1 MGESCEREDPYTLN
15 LTEKVLK
22 KSLTS
27 PNSLYS
33 ITMAEENN
41 TFFNFSK
48 EEERVLEKW
57 DEEKAFERTL
67 ELTND
72 LPRFAFFDGPPFAT
86 GTPHY
91 GHMLASTVKDI
102 IPRYATMN
110 GYHVER
116 KFGWDTHGLPVEHE
130 IDKKLGITGKDDVMK
145 MGIDKYNAEC
155 RSIVMRYAGD
165 WKTTIRRLG
174 RWIDMENDYKTLY
187 PEFMESVWWAFKEL
201 YNKEAV
207 YRGVRV
213 MPYSTGC
220 TTPLSNFEAQQN
232 YKDVN
237 DPAVTIGFPIVG
249 DENTW
254 LVGWTTTPWTLPS
267 NIGLA
272 VNADFEYVKIFD
284 EEKQKHYILLEALLK
299 TLYKKPA
306 QAKYKV
312 VQKIKGLELVG
323 LKYLPPFDY
332 FYDSFKEH
340 AFRVIAAD
348 YVSNDSGTGI
358 VHQAPAF
365 GEVDFV
371 ACTEAGII
379 NEKRQPPNPVD
390 DNGKFTKVVSDYA
403 GVYVKDA
410 DKLIIK
416 HLTETGRLLLATQIN
431 HSYPFCWRS
440 DTPLLYRTVP
450 AWFVRVTDIIPD
462 MLANVEKTN
471 WVPSNIKEKRFSN
484 WIANARDWNIS
495 RNRYWGT
502 PLPIWVS
509 DDYEEVVCVG
519 SIAELRELS
528 GNPDITDLHRESIDH
543 ITIPSKQ
550 GKGQLKRTE
559 EVFDCW
565 FESGSMPYASKHY
578 PFEGKDDFTKGFP
591 ANFISEGL
599 DQTRGW
605 FYTLTVLGTHLFNTA
620 PYQNVIVSGIVLA
633 ADGKKM
639 SKRLKNYPDP
649 TDVLVK
655 YGADALRLYMIN
667 SPVLRAETLK
677 FKEEGVREV
686 VSSVL
691 LPWYNSFKFLKDA
704 ADLFKKENGVSFV
717 YDHSLVSENVMDRWL
732 LASIQSLVKVVHEEM
747 QAYRLYTVV
756 PKLLGFIDNLT
767 NWYIRLN
774 RSRIKGDTEGGL
786 DDTKKGLNTLT
797 EALFILSRAMA
808 PFTPFLADGIYQRLK
823 PFYTNEELEKHVINP
838 KIKDTA
844 SVHYLA
850 YPTVREEFFD
860 YEIELA
866 VARMQKVIDL
876 GRNIREKKMISLK
889 NPLKELVVLNSD
901 ESYRKDIVSL
911 KGYITSEL
919 NVRNIVI
926 SADEEAYGV
935 QYTAV
940 ADWPVLG
947 KKLKKDAKR
956 VKSALPNVTSEE
968 VKAFAASGKLTVDG
982 IDLVSEDLQVQRGL
996 LTRDAESG
1004 HEARSEKDVMIILDV
1019 NSYPELQS
1027 EGLARELINRI
1038 QRLRKKAGL
1047 QTTDE
1052 VAVQYKLHKD
1062 TISFVDV
1069 LKNNND
1075 LLLKCT
1081 KKPLSVFSDVSADS
1095 IIIDEE
1101 QAINDTTFDLRL
1113 LKL

>member
-1 MGESCEREDPYTLN
+1 
-15 LTEKVLK
+15 
-22 KSLTS
+22 
-27 PNSLYS
+27 
-33 ITMAEENN
+33 MAEENN

-48 EEERVLEKW
+48 EEEKVIEQW
-57 DEEKAFERTL
+57 DETDAFQRSL
-67 ELTND
+67 ELTKD
-72 LPRFAFFDGPPFAT
+72 FPRFAFFDGPPFAT

-116 KFGWDTHGLPVEHE
+116 RFGWDTHGLPVEHE
-130 IDKKLGITGKDDVMK
+130 IDKKLGITGKEDVMK

-155 RSIVMRYAGD
+155 RSIVMRYAD
-165 WKTTIRRLG
+165 EWRRTIRRLG
-174 RWIDMENDYKTLY
+174 RWIDMDNDYKTLY
-187 PEFMESVWWAFKEL
+187 PEFMESVWWAFSEL
-201 YNKEAV
+201 YKKDSV
-207 YRGVRV
+207 YRGLRV

-237 DPAVTIGFPIVG
+237 DPAVTIGFPLVD

-254 LVGWTTTPWTLPS
+254 LVAWTTTPWTLPS

-272 VNADFEYVKIFD
+272 VNPKLEYTKIYD
-284 EEKQKHYILLEALLK
+284 EDKKRHYILLESLLK
-299 TLYKKPA
+299 SLYKKPA
-306 QAKYKV
+306 AAKYKV
-312 VQKIKGLELVG
+312 VEKIMGKDLVG
-323 LKYLPPFDY
+323 LKYVPIFDY
-332 FYDSFKEH
+332 FYEQFKDH
-340 AFRVIAAD
+340 GFKVIAAD
-348 YVSNDSGTGI
+348 YVSDDSGTGI

-365 GEVDFV
+365 GEVDFT
-371 ACTEAGII
+371 ASTEAGVI
-379 NEKRQPPNPVD
+379 NEKRTPPNPVD
-390 DNGKFTKVVSDYA
+390 DNGKFTDAVKEFA
-403 GVYVKDA
+403 GIYVKDA
-410 DKLIIK
+410 DKLIIR
-416 HLTETGRLLLATQIN
+416 HLTENGRMLYATQIT

-450 AWFVRVTDIIPD
+450 AWFVRIGEIIPD
-462 MLANVEKTN
+462 MLENVEKTN

-502 PLPIWVS
+502 PIPLWVS
-509 DDYEEVVCVG
+509 DDFEEIVCVG
-519 SIAELRELS
+519 SIEELKKLS
-528 GNPDITDLHRESIDH
+528 GRDDITDIHRDSIDD
-543 ITIPSKQ
+543 ITIPSQK
-550 GKGQLKRTE
+550 GKGQLKRIE

-565 FESGSMPYASKHY
+565 FESGSMPYASQHY
-578 PFEGKDDFTKGFP
+578 PFERKETFHSGFP

-605 FYTLTVLGTHLFNTA
+605 FYTLTVLGTHLFKTA

-649 TDVLVK
+649 GLVLEK

-704 ADLFKKENGVSFV
+704 ADVFKKENGTAFV
-717 YDHSLVSENVMDRWL
+717 YDPSLSSDNVMDRWL
-732 LASIQSLVKVVHEEM
+732 LASIQSLVKFVHEEM
-747 QAYRLYTVV
+747 QSYRLYTVV
-756 PKLLGFIDNLT
+756 PKLLNLIDNLT
-767 NWYIRLN
+767 NWYIRFN
-774 RSRIKGDTEGGL
+774 RRRIKGDTELGIE
-786 DDTKKGLNTLT
+786 DTKKGLNTLA
-797 EALFILSRAMA
+797 EGLFILSRLMA

-823 PFYTNEELEKHVINP
+823 PFFTAEELEKYAVNQEV
-838 KIKDTA
+838 KDVR
-844 SVHYLA
+844 SIHFLS
-850 YPTVREEFFD
+850 YPQVKEEWFD
-860 YEIELA
+860 SAIEVA
-866 VARMQKVIDL
+866 VSRMQKVIDM
-876 GRNIREKKMISLK
+876 GRNIREKKLISLK
-889 NPLKELVVLNSD
+889 TPLKELVILNAD
-901 ESYRKDIVSL
+901 PEYLKDIDSL
-911 KGYITSEL
+911 SSYIKSEL
-919 NVRNIVI
+919 NVRNII
-926 SADEEAYGV
+926 ITSDEEAYGV

-956 VKSALPNVTSEE
+956 VKAALPNVSSED
-968 VKAFAASGKLTVDG
+968 VKKFSETGKLTVDG
-982 IDLVSEDLQVQRGL
+982 IDLIAEDLQVQRGL
-996 LTRDAESG
+996 PEKDVSSG
-1004 HEARSEKDVMIILDV
+1004 HEVRAEKDLLVILDV

-1047 QTTDE
+1047 NATDE
-1052 VAVQYKLHKD
+1052 VSVEYNVLKD
-1062 TISFVDV
+1062 TINFESVVND
-1069 LKNNND
+1069 NSD
-1075 LLLKCT
+1075 LLVKCT
-1081 KKPLSVFSDVSADS
+1081 RKPLSAFTSASADAV
-1095 IIIDEE
+1095 IIDEE
-1101 QAINDTTFDLRL
+1101 QSINDTTFNLRL